1 MTSSHIIKLM
11 KAAIVS
17 FLIGTSD
24 WTERTNP
31 DQWNR
36 IEFMDLVSK
45 EVRAP
50 LEEITVPPEQCPR
63 DTFTVPIHVERLPED
78 RAKLGHLAMLPN
90 DILAGIIL
98 PTMDYVSVSRF
109 CQTCSFAYRLVARNN
124 EYRVLLAQVPKIFPV
139 LRALR
144 LHLRVSL
151 KDILLELHQSKCR
164 GCGENG
170 TNIFLPTVERVCSNC
185 LRYNQG
191 FWTIY
196 LQEAQRCFNL
206 ENRDLARIPRFRDL
220 FNLFDLY
227 AVPYFPLEPAR
238 HRAFVAVRSALQQA
252 LKVHGSAEAIDV
264 MAEAQLLDP
273 TNPSSTS
280 QQVET
285 HLYAHLRQATLGTL
299 PRDPTQPPPTEPP
312 KDVRYN
318 TIVAEITDRAYHN
331 TANVSFPY
339 VLRGHSEAVQLYTC
353 KGCAGIVDRFK
364 VMPNHRE
371 YMRIPNWCGE
381 ADIRRKMVG
390 ATFITYTEAELVEH
404 ARSCLGAGLRMYR
417 YQLLENHPGGLGSE
431 F

>member
-45 EVRAP
+45 E
-50 LEEITVPPEQCPR
+50 CPR

-285 HLYAHLRQATLGTL
+285 HLYAHLRQATL
-299 PRDPTQPPPTEPP
+299 
-312 KDVRYN
+312 
-318 TIVAEITDRAYHN
+318 VAEITDRAYHN